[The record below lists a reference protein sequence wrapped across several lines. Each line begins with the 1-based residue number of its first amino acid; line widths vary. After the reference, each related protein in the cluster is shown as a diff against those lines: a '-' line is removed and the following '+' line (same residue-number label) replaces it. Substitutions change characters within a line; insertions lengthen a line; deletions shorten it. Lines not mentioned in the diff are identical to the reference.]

1 MSKTIHKW
9 LDVSTAPSCTKTYP
23 MGHDWL
29 PYSKKKSENK
39 TKVRHYK
46 QFGCPSHVFKLSV
59 FPKLSLSLCSCGLK
73 WALRTSTQ
81 PENSIWCVCCRACL
95 SPANLGP
102 QPQASHLR
110 QRVAFKEHNVTQNC
124 VLTFAV
130 WERRW
135 KDFNVQSHIIYRDIS
150 SLLWNSFMEVVSL
163 LTCYVNFGKSVN
175 LSGILDKVQII

>member
-1 MSKTIHKW
+1 M
-9 LDVSTAPSCTKTYP
+9 LAQL
-23 MGHDWL
+23 L
-29 PYSKKKSENK
+29 PVQKPILWDMIDFPKAKKSQK
-39 TKVRHYK
+39 TKRKSDTINSLDAPVMSLNC
-46 QFGCPSHVFKLSV
+46 QFFQNCLYPFAAVVWSGE
-59 FPKLSLSLCSCGLK
+59 CGLK